1 MLFSLEMLNNF
12 SEMKEELNN
21 KLATAN
27 ILLEEERAKYS
38 HDIEMLENRF
48 LVEREK
54 MKRNFELNFEAAK
67 RELESTVDKKLSG
80 KVRNTQVMNVLV
92 RKELESQVNIW
103 LLTFSVHI
111 VKASNFKKKK
121 TKKKTE
127 QTRRKIA

>member
-1 MLFSLEMLNNF
+1 
-12 SEMKEELNN
+12 MKEELNN

-67 RELESTVDKKLSG
+67 RELESSVDKKLSG

-103 LLTFSVHI
+103 LLTFPVHI
-111 VKASNFKKKK
+111 VKASEFKKKK
-121 TKKKTE
+121 KKRANTQKNCL
-127 QTRRKIA
+127 R